1 MLMMASRMKKDALR
15 LVHLPT
21 GTVFSNWPTRLTPL
35 HYVHCG
41 AFSPG
46 GGFMAVGNAKGRV
59 LLYRLHHYG
68 SA

>member
-1 MLMMASRMKKDALR
+1 MLMMASRMKKNALR
-15 LVHLPT
+15 VVHLPSA
-21 GTVFSNWPTRLTPL
+21 TVFSNWPPATAPL

-46 GGFMAVGNAKGRV
+46 GGYLAVGNAKGRV
-59 LLYRLHHYG
+59 LLYRLHHYS

>member
-15 LVHLPT
+15 IVHLPSA
-21 GTVFSNWPTRLTPL
+21 TVFSNFPARNAPL

-46 GGFMAVGNAKGRV
+46 GGLMAVGNAKGRV